1 MRFSMRTTSRLLP
14 LLVAA
19 VPVLAQG
26 VSVQLSGQI
35 LTREAKNIAGAA
47 VVIRNQETGLVRNV
61 QTDENGRFIAPLL
74 PVGPYA
80 VTVTKAGYQTISNIR
95 VRLNLGDAAPLR
107 VTMVPETGATV
118 EIVATTSSVDS
129 ERASA
134 ATFIS
139 PGDLTNL
146 PVLNR
151 SFTSLATLAPQVTI
165 AARGNLAIGGQRG
178 VNTSINIDG
187 GDNNEP
193 FFGGALG
200 AAENTT
206 PFTISME
213 AIREFQVVSDG
224 ASAEFGRMGGGYVN
238 AITKSGTNDFVGSL
252 FFYKRPKS
260 MIALNPKGTPGDVV
274 GDFKQD
280 QFGFSVGGPIIA
292 DKLFYFLA
300 YDGQRRTEPINFRF
314 GMANPVALEP
324 ATYANDRTLEG
335 FGGGYDARRNS
346 DALFARI
353 DWILSLDHTFQFRLN
368 QSKYRGDTYVATPG
382 YYNTYS
388 NSLSD
393 DIDTTAIIGQWN
405 WNISSNWLN
414 EFRINHSGDDMPR
427 NTRSNFPMVTISG
440 VADYGANA
448 NQRVYTA
455 KRLQIQ
461 ESILYADPNYQVK
474 AGFDYNKVDVQEI
487 YSAYWMGSYSFR
499 SSGSGATYKSALQNF
514 REGNWSSLRQKF
526 SLQPGVDAWN
536 AGNFDAPQKQ
546 LAAFVQADFR
556 LAAGFKVGLG
566 LRWDKQEAP
575 SFPVADFSDPLA
587 AKMPVTQS
595 LKSDSQVSPRLSFTW
610 TPVFDPN
617 SVVRGSV
624 GRYVSVTPS
633 LLLYGAFADNGDRMG
648 QVDFQS
654 TEAATYNIPR
664 GATFN
669 AANPYWMP
677 SFPTGKTI
685 PATRIN
691 TFAPDFKNPRTDRFN
706 LGYERGFTSGFNVGV
721 SGTYAKAENLQRWKD
736 INLGTPT
743 INAMGRWVYPS
754 ARPNTKYTQMMMC
767 VSDATSQYHA
777 YTLTGKYQKE
787 GSPFYAQLSY
797 TYAIDKDNDSNER
810 TSTAAATQDPNRLSD
825 DWGPSDRDIR
835 HTITGQATYHER
847 RWTGLQFGLIY
858 KYYSGLPYNV
868 VYYGD
873 QNRDGS
879 YYDRPFVNGVDIGRN
894 SYRTGS
900 QQTFDIKISRD
911 IQLYKKVKLQLSAD
925 IFNLLN
931 RHDTYART
939 NVSDKTESPTAPA
952 AFYEYSYPYIRGDA
966 RQVQL
971 GVRLSF

>member
-1 MRFSMRTTSRLLP
+1 MNSTLVAF
-14 LLVAA
+14 LVAA
-19 VPVLAQG
+19 APLAAQG
-26 VSVQLSGQI
+26 VSAQLSGVI
-35 LTREAKNIAGAA
+35 TAKNGDFLSGAS
-47 VVIRNQETGLVRNV
+47 VIVRNTETGFVRTV
-61 QTDENGRFIAPLL
+61 QTDVNGRFIAVAL

-80 VTVTKAGYQTISNIR
+80 ITISKAGFQTVSNIK
-95 VRLNLGDAAPLR
+95 VTLNLGDAAPLR
-107 VTMVPETGATV
+107 VSLSPEAGAVV
-118 EIVATTSSVDS
+118 EVVATTAAVDT
-129 ERASA
+129 ERASV

-139 PGDLTNL
+139 PDDLSNL

-151 SFTSLATLAPQVTI
+151 SFISLATLAPQVTV
-165 AARGNLAIGGQRG
+165 AYRGNLAIGGQRG
-178 VNTSINIDG
+178 INTSVNIDG

-238 AITKSGTNDFVGSL
+238 AITKSGTNDFLGSL
-252 FFYKRPKS
+252 FYYRRPKS
-260 MIALNPKGTPGDVV
+260 LIALNPPGTPGDVV

-280 QFGFSVGGPIIA
+280 QFGFSLGGPIIK
-292 DKLFYFLA
+292 DKLFYFVA
-300 YDGQRRTEPINFRF
+300 YDGQRRTEPINFVY
-314 GMANPVALEP
+314 GGANPVTLDP
-324 ATYANDRTLEG
+324 ATYANDAVLAG
-335 FGGGYDARRNS
+335 FGGAYDAKRNS
-346 DALFARI
+346 DALFARL
-353 DWILSLDHTFQFRLN
+353 DWILNQDHTLQFRIN
-368 QSKYRGDTYVATPG
+368 QSKYRGDTYVAG
-382 YYNTYS
+382 GSYLNSYS
-388 NSLSD
+388 NTMSD

-414 EFRINHSGDDMPR
+414 EFRINHSGDDQPR
-427 NTRSNFPMVTISG
+427 NTRSNLPMVDISSVG
-440 VADYGANA
+440 IYGANA
-448 NQRVYTA
+448 NPRVYTA

-487 YSAYWMGSYSFR
+487 YSAYWQGSYSFR

-514 REGNWSSLRQKF
+514 RDGNWYSLRQKF
-526 SLQPGVDAWN
+526 SLQPGIDAWN

-556 LAAGFKVGLG
+556 VGAGLKLGLG
-566 LRWDKQEAP
+566 LRWDRQEAP
-575 SFPVADFSDPLA
+575 DFLVANFSDPLLP
-587 AKMPVTQS
+587 KVPVNQK
-595 LKSDSQVSPRLSFTW
+595 LASDSQISPRLSFTW
-610 TPVFDPN
+610 TPAFDTN
-617 SVVRGSV
+617 SVLRGSA

-633 LLLYGAFADNGDRMG
+633 LLLYSAFADNGDRMG
-648 QVDFQS
+648 QVDFYS
-654 TEAATYNIPR
+654 SDAATYGIPR

-669 AANPYWMP
+669 AANPYRVP
-677 SFPTGKTI
+677 AFPTGKTI

-691 TFAPDFKNPRTDRFN
+691 SFDPDFRNPRTDRFN
-706 LGYERGFTSGFNVGV
+706 LGYERGFSSGLNVGV
-721 SGTYAKAENLQRWKD
+721 SATYAKAQNLQRWKD

-743 INAMGRWVYPS
+743 VNAMGRLVYPS
-754 ARPNTKYTQMMMC
+754 ARPNTKYTQMMQC

-787 GSPFYAQLSY
+787 GSPFFAQVSY

-810 TSTAAATQDPNRLSD
+810 TSTSAATQDPNRLAD
-825 DWGPSDRDIR
+825 DWGYSDRDIR

-858 KYYSGLPYNV
+858 KYYSALPYNV
-868 VYYGD
+868 VYYSD
-873 QNRDGS
+873 QNKDGN

-894 SYRTGS
+894 SFRTGS

-911 IQLYKKVKLQLSAD
+911 IPIYKKVKLQLSAD

-939 NVSDKTESPTAPA
+939 NVTDKTESPTNPA
-952 AFYEYSYPYIRGDA
+952 NFYVYSRPYIRGDA

-971 GVRLSF
+971 GARITF